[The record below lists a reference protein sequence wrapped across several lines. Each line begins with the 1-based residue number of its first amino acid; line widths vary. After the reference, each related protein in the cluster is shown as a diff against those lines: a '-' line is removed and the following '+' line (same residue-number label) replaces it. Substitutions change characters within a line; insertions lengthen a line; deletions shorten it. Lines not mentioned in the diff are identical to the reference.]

1 MSGGD
6 TCQRASLEK
15 FLLHRGQEE
24 VIQYKKPTFNATI
37 AKGG

>member
-6 TCQRASLEK
+6 TCQRAHLDK
-15 FLLHRGQEE
+15 FLLHRGE
-24 VIQYKKPTFNATI
+24 VEVMQNKLPTFNATI